1 MTSEGIA
8 YLVTQTHALT
18 SLRLRDLGVKDVC
31 IEAIAQ
37 HCPRLRTLDVQN
49 CHSLTFSG
57 GLSMVIQRDRCAFW
71 ETLRIFN
78 IVGLRLSTEQLEA
91 LRTGLH
97 PEARVQHFLEEDL
110 GVSREYEAV

>member
-1 MTSEGIA
+1 MTSEGIV
-8 YLVTQTHALT
+8 YIVTRAHSLT
-18 SLRLRDLGVKDVC
+18 SLRLRALGVKDVC

-57 GLSMVIQRDRCAFW
+57 GLSLVIQRERCVFW

-78 IVGLRLSTEQLEA
+78 IVGLRLSTEQLEVVK
-91 LRTGLH
+91 TGLH

-110 GVSREYEAV
+110 GGV